1 MAGVILYEGPSMLDG
16 KPIVVI
22 ATGLEQRKASRNGKT
37 GAMIQTFIMRSD
49 IAPHKAVK
57 TGDDISVC
65 GNCKRKPLVAKEL
78 GVKPCY
84 VTVWQSPRSVYQAYR
99 RGIYAR
105 EWSSATFEGLGVR
118 LGSYGDPAACPFHIW
133 SDTLAGT
140 AFHTGYTHQWERF
153 PEMAEYVMASVDTI
167 EEQLHASFL
176 GFRTFRVA
184 PHDRNPRDKLKSEA
198 NCGAS
203 KEMGKRTS
211 CDKWHACSGL
221 AGKARADI
229 VINEHP

>member
-57 TGDDISVC
+57 TGDDMSIC
-65 GNCKRKPLVAKEL
+65 GDCKRRPLAAKAL

-84 VTVWQSPRSVYQAYR
+84 VKVFQSPRSVYDAYT
-99 RGIYAR
+99 RGIYSR
-105 EWSSATFEGLGVR
+105 EWSEDTFADLGVR
-118 LGSYGDPAACPFHIW
+118 LGSYGDPAAAPFGIW
-133 SDTLAGT
+133 ERVTSQVSH
-140 AFHTGYTHQWERF
+140 HTGYTHQWQRF
-153 PEMAEYVMASVDTI
+153 PELAAFVMASVDTI
-167 EEQLHASFL
+167 EEQLLAKFL
-176 GFRTFRVA
+176 GFRTFRAA
-184 PHDRNPRDKLKSEA
+184 PQDRDPRDKLPSEA

-203 KEMGKRTS
+203 REMGHRTS
-211 CDKWHACSGL
+211 CDKCKACSGL